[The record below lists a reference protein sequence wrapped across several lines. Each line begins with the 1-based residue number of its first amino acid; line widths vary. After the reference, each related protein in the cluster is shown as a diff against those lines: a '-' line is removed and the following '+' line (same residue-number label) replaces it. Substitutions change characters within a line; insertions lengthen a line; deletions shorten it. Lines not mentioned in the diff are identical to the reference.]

1 MCSSCRSKGRDRTAR
16 NKKSKNP
23 QPVSTRAF
31 RHARAV
37 VDAAL
42 AYVVAMR
49 RGTRRQVAEAN
60 RSLLEA
66 VDLYKLQFPEAR
78 ARCHK
83 RDSVFHVTATATAVK
98 PKTWLTASS
107 SASSART
114 TSTAPFTQR
123 MKREQKLGD
132 TPSKQEKSAM
142 KTTATVA
149 VRECGVQ
156 GCGKHLIASNRS
168 GFCTKHFYQSKK
180 STSAPKVPKSP
191 AKRTT
196 GVTRIVEKVPEERA
210 SLSLTRAQLVALFN
224 SWPIERQVAAV
235 QAVFVQE
242 LSLA

>member
-1 MCSSCRSKGRDRTAR
+1 MSQKGFCVPCNRNGHSCETE
-16 NKKSKNP
+16 NM
-23 QPVSTRAF
+23 
-31 RHARAV
+31 
-37 VDAAL
+37 VD
-42 AYVVAMR
+42 
-49 RGTRRQVAEAN
+49 GQFICIFCEDD
-60 RSLLEA
+60 
-66 VDLYKLQFPEAR
+66 VD
-78 ARCHK
+78 C
-83 RDSVFHVTATATAVK
+83 
-98 PKTWLTASS
+98 
-107 SASSART
+107 
-114 TSTAPFTQR
+114 PFTQR